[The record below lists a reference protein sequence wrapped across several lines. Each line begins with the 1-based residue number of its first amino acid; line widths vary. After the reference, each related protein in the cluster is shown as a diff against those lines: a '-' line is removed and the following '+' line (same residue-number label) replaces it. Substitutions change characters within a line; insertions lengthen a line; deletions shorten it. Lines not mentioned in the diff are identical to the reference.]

1 MANRWEKVEAVTDF
15 IFLGSKIT
23 VDGNCSHEINRFLLL
38 GRKSMTNLD
47 CILKN
52 RDVTLPTK
60 VGKIKAII
68 FPVVMYRYLELYGPT
83 MKVEH

>member
-52 RDVTLPTK
+52 GDVTLPTK
-60 VGKIKAII
+60 VSIIKAII
-68 FPVVMYRYLELYGPT
+68 FPVVMYRYESWTFMAQL
-83 MKVEH
+83 